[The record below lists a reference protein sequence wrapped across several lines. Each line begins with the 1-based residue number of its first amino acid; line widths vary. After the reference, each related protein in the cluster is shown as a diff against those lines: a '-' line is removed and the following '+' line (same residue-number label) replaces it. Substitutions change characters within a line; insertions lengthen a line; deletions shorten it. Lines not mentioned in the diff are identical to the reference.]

1 MNIVEVDN
9 IRIHPN
15 TPVRWVLDD
24 GFVFFEGTEAEL
36 TVALDYINHIP
47 SAAGLIPLVPPDQF
61 EAVHE
66 VVNRTRIEQG
76 LETEDRVPPN
86 GALERIARLLA

>member
-36 TVALDYINHIP
+36 TVALDYWLTN
-47 SAAGLIPLVPPDQF
+47 LVW
-61 EAVHE
+61 
-66 VVNRTRIEQG
+66 
-76 LETEDRVPPN
+76 
-86 GALERIARLLA
+86 